1 MEERIV
7 ERMKLNQE
15 LTNNFT
21 EKELKNFLEILSSNE
36 ADNKKIEKFMKLIK
50 GGDN

>member
-21 EKELKNFLEILSSNE
+21 EKELKNFLEIRE
-36 ADNKKIEKFMKLIK
+36 IDKRRR
-50 GGDN
+50 